1 MFQEDLSLFFHDFV
15 TTVSINDK
23 SANVIF
29 FNETVINNEVI
40 SNSPYILLEDSQIE
54 DLEINIKDEVV
65 FNDEKIYRI
74 ETLEPDS
81 TGLTRIYLS
90 KYRR

>member
-1 MFQEDLSLFFHDFV
+1 MFQEDLSLFFHDFM

-29 FNETVINNEVI
+29 LNEIVVNNEVI
-40 SNSPYILLEDSQIE
+40 GTSPYLIIKDSELEEIE
-54 DLEINIKDEVV
+54 VNIKDEVV

-74 ETLEPDS
+74 ETIEPDS
-81 TGLTRIYLS
+81 TGLSRLYLS
-90 KYRR
+90 KRR

>member
-23 SANVIF
+23 SAKVIF
-29 FNETVINNEVI
+29 FNEAVVNNEVI
-40 SNSPYILLEDSQIE
+40 SSSPYIMLKDSQIE
-54 DLEINIKDEVV
+54 ELEICGKEEVI
-65 FNDEKIYRI
+65 FSDEKIYKI
-74 ETLEPDS
+74 ETIEPDS